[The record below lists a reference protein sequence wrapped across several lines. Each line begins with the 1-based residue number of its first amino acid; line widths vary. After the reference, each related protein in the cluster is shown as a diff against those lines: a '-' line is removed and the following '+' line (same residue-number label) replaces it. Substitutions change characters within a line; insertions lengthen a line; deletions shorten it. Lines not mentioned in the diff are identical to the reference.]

1 MAAART
7 ALLTALGRALG
18 ATAAS
23 DSATTPQR
31 ALPASLYYDGPPFG
45 FKEGEPRRPR
55 PVVSLAPPTR
65 LDREA
70 WELARRGDEDRLR
83 FILTRSRE
91 RKARKPE
98 NTMST
103 APAPLQHDPL
113 AKMVELQ
120 DGRVRE
126 ILAAI
131 PGGSWGGRA

>member
-1 MAAART
+1 MAADRT

-18 ATAAS
+18 AAAS
-23 DSATTPQR
+23 ASESGTATKR
-31 ALPASLYYDGPPFG
+31 ALPASLYYDGPF
-45 FKEGEPRRPR
+45 EPRRPR

-83 FILTRSRE
+83 FILSRARE

-98 NTMST
+98 ST
-103 APAPLQHDPL
+103 PAAAVPAPLQHDPL

-120 DGRVRE
+120 DARVRE
-126 ILAAI
+126 LLAAI
-131 PGGSWGGRA
+131 PGGSWGE

>member
-18 ATAAS
+18 ATTAS
-23 DSATTPQR
+23 DTATTPKR
-31 ALPASLYYDGPPFG
+31 ALPAHLYYDGPF
-45 FKEGEPRRPR
+45 EPRRAR

-70 WELARRGDEDRLR
+70 WELAKRGDEDRLR
-83 FILTRSRE
+83 FILARARA

-98 NTMST
+98 SQPELLN
-103 APAPLQHDPL
+103 HDPL
-113 AKMVELQ
+113 SKMVELQ
-120 DGRVRE
+120 DARVRE

-131 PGGSWGGRA
+131 PGGSWGERE